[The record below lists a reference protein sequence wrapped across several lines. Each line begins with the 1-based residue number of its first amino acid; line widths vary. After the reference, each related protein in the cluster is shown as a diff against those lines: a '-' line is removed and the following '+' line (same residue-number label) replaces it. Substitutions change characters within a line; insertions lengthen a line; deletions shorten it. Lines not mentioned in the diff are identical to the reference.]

1 MESNFTFLRERF
13 PVLARFGEQA
23 ERYFRSDA
31 NSCLMKL
38 GMIGETIVH
47 LIYDTDGIE
56 LPVPDDAVHRI
67 RRLAREDYI
76 PRDIE
81 SILHTLR
88 KKRNLAVHES
98 YDSAEDARVLLPLAY
113 TLAEWFYETYG
124 DYRYEH
130 RDFVPPEIIEARQTE
145 AERAAEAKHDEEI
158 AARASASARATAS
171 ASGRTETG
179 ASTRRRSPAP
189 AVSQCSSST

>member
-1 MESNFTFLRERF
+1 MSKETARGPGTAPRGLPLPPRRKARSAGRVVSGDVKKCYNMTEIYLRFSKTIATIHDCGGGERIMESNFTFLRERF

-113 TLAEWFYETYG
+113 TLAE
-124 DYRYEH
+124 
-130 RDFVPPEIIEARQTE
+130 
-145 AERAAEAKHDEEI
+145 
-158 AARASASARATAS
+158 
-171 ASGRTETG
+171 
-179 ASTRRRSPAP
+179 
-189 AVSQCSSST
+189 